1 MGTRTCPDRSRL
13 GLVVQLNRKRKKP
26 DKIIYFTVRKLY
38 PVTSELS
45 RDGN

>member
-1 MGTRTCPDRSRL
+1 MGTRTCPDGYFPFRP
-13 GLVVQLNRKRKKP
+13 GCPIKPETKP